1 MNFKGGSSMYRSI
14 QALIAASAV
23 MAVGFSGCNSD
34 DFSNNANNSSSGYAA
49 GQQAPASASMN
60 IYDQN
65 NNLVYSSSSNQPAV
79 QMVAG
84 QAYNVQVS
92 SSNIPAGSKLML
104 VATDTSLPAQ
114 PQIVTQLQNGNN
126 SVPFVAGTDAV
137 SLEIVSSANVVT
149 NAKAA
154 TLNVVCS
161 SSNFTAS
168 SLNPSAISVS
178 SSANNVYTY
187 NASGVTANANGVGPY
202 FCAYDFTGVGIID
215 TPFTNCSDPV
225 TGYSNYVGTRDV
237 YVMVMDSCANNQQTY
252 PISNSVNL
260 AATTPA
266 LGAGNVFI
274 QGQVS
279 AASGSA
285 KSDVR
290 INNVS
295 YLATNEPN
303 NNIVIPNFNPNSS
316 GQYDGSFT
324 ISAMEN
330 YGQASSVNFG
340 MTINVTDLGGLN
352 MSSSSNVGSVDTSKA
367 QISISYSTDENG
379 DQDPAVSMSSTKC
392 TGSVQAKTLLVAGS
406 PCASGLSG
414 DNTTGTVEVYGSYNC
429 TVTDSGGS
437 ATIAGEFDGLTK
449 IADSCSGGGGGG
461 GGVPITGF

>member
-34 DFSNNANNSSSGYAA
+34 DFSNAANSSSTGYSA

-60 IYDQN
+60 IYDPSG
-65 NNLVYSSSSNQPAV
+65 NLVYNSANSQQAV
-79 QMVAG
+79 SMVAG

-114 PQIVTQLQNGNN
+114 PQIVTQVQNGNN

-137 SLEIVSSANVVT
+137 ALEIVSSENVVT
-149 NAKAA
+149 NAKGASL
-154 TLNVVCS
+154 TVVCS
-161 SSNFTAS
+161 SSNFSAS
-168 SLNPSAISVS
+168 SLNPSAITVS

-215 TPFTNCSDPV
+215 TPFTLCSNPV

-237 YVMVMDSCANNQQTY
+237 NVVVMDSCANDQQSY
-252 PISNSVNL
+252 SISNSVNL

-279 AASGSA
+279 NAAKGA
-285 KSDVR
+285 QSDLR

-295 YLATNEPN
+295 YLATNEPG

-316 GQYDGSFT
+316 GAYNGTFT
-324 ISAMEN
+324 ITAMED
-330 YGQASSVNFG
+330 YGQASSAQFG
-340 MTINVTDLGGLN
+340 MTVTVSDLGGLN
-352 MSSSSNVGSVDTSKA
+352 MSAASGSIDTSKA
-367 QISISYSTDENG
+367 QVAITYSTDENG
-379 DQDPAVSMSSTKC
+379 DQDPAVLMANSKC
-392 TGSVQAKTLLVAGS
+392 TSSVQGISKLVAGS
-406 PCASGLSG
+406 PCASGMSG
-414 DNTTGTVEVYGSYNC
+414 DNTTATVEIYGSYNC
-429 TVTDSGGS
+429 TVSDQGGGT
-437 ATIAGEFDGLTK
+437 ATIVGEFDGLTK
-449 IADSCSGGGGGG
+449 IADSCSGGGGGD
-461 GGVPITGF
+461 GGVPTLGL